1 MSLNRRKF
9 IRGMTAATVVL
20 PVTGMVPAAVS
31 ADVGKSCSLS
41 LFSKPLDSFG
51 IDFMTETVAMAGIDG
66 LDPTVRPGGLVE
78 PALVAESLPKVIE
91 AGRRAG
97 LKTEMM
103 VTSILSAEEPY
114 AEKVLSTA
122 ASLGVKHYRLGWYR
136 YDLQKGIRAS
146 LTEVREKL
154 EGLAAL
160 NERTGI
166 QGGYQNHAGTMVGAS
181 AWDIGE
187 LIEDLPVERISCQF
201 DIRHAVAEGTNSWIL
216 GLHLLSG
223 HIGSLAIK
231 DSVWQLKDGKARLV
245 SVPLGEGIVDFDRY
259 FAALK
264 DLHIVAPFTLH
275 VEYPL
280 LGKNEETLSLLQKQ
294 KIMVRKLKKDADFIR
309 SKLAQYQTEQVKE

>member
-1 MSLNRRKF
+1 MSINRRKF
-9 IRGMTAATVVL
+9 IRGMAAASALL
-20 PVTGMVPAAVS
+20 PFTGMASAAVS
-31 ADVGKSCSLS
+31 ARAEKRYSLS

-51 IDFMTETVAMAGIDG
+51 IDFMTETVAMAGIGG

-78 PALVAESLPKVIE
+78 PASVAEGLPKIIE
-91 AGRRAG
+91 AGHRAG

-103 VTSILSAEEPY
+103 ATSILSAEEPY
-114 AEKVLSTA
+114 AGKILSTA

-146 LTEVREKL
+146 LAEVREKL

-166 QGGYQNHAGTMVGAS
+166 QGGYQNHAGTMVGAPV
-181 AWDIGE
+181 WDIGE
-187 LIEDLPVERISCQF
+187 LVGDLPVERISCQF
-201 DIRHAVAEGTNSWIL
+201 DVRHAVAEGTNSWIL
-216 GLHLLSG
+216 GLHLLSRN
-223 HIGSLAIK
+223 IGSLAIK
-231 DSVWQLKDGKARLV
+231 DSAWQLKDGKARLV

-264 DLHIVAPFTLH
+264 ELHIVAPFTLH

-280 LGKNEETLSLLQKQ
+280 LSKEEETLSLLQKQ
-294 KIMVRKLKKDADFIR
+294 KIIVRKLKKDADFIR
-309 SKLAQYQTEQVKE
+309 SKLEQYQMESQ